1 MQTMT
6 DTKSVI
12 LERAM
17 ALLQSKG
24 YDGFSY
30 KDISGPMGVKN
41 AAIHYHFPSKTDLV
55 LAMIAR
61 YQSILREKTAS
72 FMAYGGSAR
81 EQLEG
86 FMSFTRDECN
96 HDRTICPIGALSVN
110 VDALDDKVINALQRF
125 MKDSHAWLTR
135 VLEVGREQG
144 EVTFEG
150 DAEKRAWTLL
160 AVFQGARQLVRLHGV
175 DSLDAIIEQEKAQ
188 LGIS

>member
-86 FMSFTRDECN
+86 FMSFTRAECS

-175 DSLDAIIEQEKAQ
+175 DSLEAIIEQEKAQ

>member
-1 MQTMT
+1 M
-6 DTKSVI
+6 S
-12 LERAM
+12 
-17 ALLQSKG
+17 LLQSKG

-41 AAIHYHFPSKTDLV
+41 AAIHYHFPSKTDLA
-55 LAMIAR
+55 LAMIER

-86 FMSFTRDECN
+86 FISFTRCECMS
-96 HDRTICPIGALSVN
+96 DRSICPLGALSVN
-110 VDALDDKVINALQRF
+110 VDSLDKKVVNALQRF
-125 MKDSHAWLTR
+125 MEDSHKWLTR

-160 AVFQGARQLVRLHGV
+160 AVFQGARQLVRLHGTET
-175 DSLDAIIEQEKAQ
+175 LDAIIEQEKAQ

>member
-86 FMSFTRDECN
+86 FMSFTRAECS